1 MAILGRITG
10 DINVFLA
17 DDEIFLRNACRES
30 FSDYAIIINDKKN
43 CDEYY
48 LNMTFESK
56 AGVWEAQFPLI
67 TDNNFSTL
75 GVGRVRK
82 TNRNKPVFKDLVDR
96 RWVQ

>member
-1 MAILGRITG
+1 MAIVGKITG

-17 DDEIFLRNACRES
+17 NDEAFLRYACMES
-30 FSDYAIIINDKKN
+30 FSDYVIIINDKKN
-43 CDEYY
+43 CEEHY
-48 LNMTFESK
+48 LHMTFESK

-67 TDNNFSTL
+67 TDKNFSTL